1 MDDFETLVETITK
14 KAKQKGIVV
23 NLIANKDYP
32 VITKDLDAS
41 MRICQ
46 AIQYVAQKEE
56 KIWTWTYSMKLNKK
70 QIEKAIID
78 HFGSRI
84 YYRVCVKSAIK
95 VKELELAEFIHKLLR
110 AK

>member
-1 MDDFETLVETITK
+1 MQYSKRKIKNFSSTAETPMTLT
-14 KAKQKGIVV
+14 
-23 NLIANKDYP
+23 
-32 VITKDLDAS
+32 
-41 MRICQ
+41 
-46 AIQYVAQKEE
+46 
-56 KIWTWTYSMKLNKK
+56 KK

-110 AK
+110 VR